1 MINAPIANGDLP
13 ALNRAEAELCKRD
26 LRYLCQEVLGYKDW
40 DLCHDDL
47 NQFLKEN
54 QDAPRELIL
63 IPREHLK
70 TSIVTVGGA
79 IQEILKNPNVTI
91 LISNLVLS
99 NAEKILSEIKECLM
113 KPDLVAMF
121 GNFVGPLWNRDEI
134 VVRQRTSTD
143 KTPTISIGS
152 PDKVLTSQHYDFII
166 LDDIL
171 DDSVLGT
178 ADQILKTRNYYSKT
192 IDLLKRPHGKLRV
205 VGTRYDDK
213 DLYGYL
219 MREMKDEYK
228 VFFRGAT
235 KDNTMEGEL
244 IFPKKF
250 NHDILKKL
258 LKEKG
263 SFSFYCTPAETP
275 ILMADFSFKP
285 ISKIVVGDEVIG
297 WQVQPSG
304 RRFLVK
310 SKVTACQSK
319 IDMVAH
325 LKMRSGRRVRCTRD
339 HAWYTGR
346 GILDKTHKEYAPAKV
361 GSKLKF
367 VLDPTSQDAQLS
379 IPQKIQ
385 ASWLGGIFDGEG
397 SCSPGHSTIFLAQS
411 RAHNSPVCDRIE
423 SVLNNLG
430 FKWGRNESSH
440 SYFINGGMEERV
452 RFLKWCDPV
461 RGYKI
466 IANLLA
472 QGGRFVKEDDEVLEI
487 TDDGYEPVYA
497 LTTETGNYVAWGYA
511 SKNCQYFNQPIN
523 RENQQF
529 KPPVRYWTELPPVG
543 RKIVTVDL
551 APGLVPGM
559 QDNPEGDNNAI
570 TSTIFT
576 PSNQLFV
583 VKYRYGRFN
592 VSQTIDYV
600 FDYVNSEN
608 PWAVGIEANAYQRVF
623 IHLLNLEMKKRN
635 KSFQIFPI
643 VQHRDKFTRLM
654 GLQPLWESGDIL
666 LKQGMVELEEEFDR
680 FPRGM
685 HDDILDTLEMA
696 LHMVQGKRTAVEAP
710 KPYASTDSVSQRT
723 WELLEKS
730 RARSKKI
737 KNEMASVGR

>member
-213 DLYGYL
+213 DLYGCL

-263 SFSFYCTPAETP
+263 SFSFY
-275 ILMADFSFKP
+275 
-285 ISKIVVGDEVIG
+285 
-297 WQVQPSG
+297 
-304 RRFLVK
+304 
-310 SKVTACQSK
+310 
-319 IDMVAH
+319 
-325 LKMRSGRRVRCTRD
+325 
-339 HAWYTGR
+339 
-346 GILDKTHKEYAPAKV
+346 
-361 GSKLKF
+361 
-367 VLDPTSQDAQLS
+367 
-379 IPQKIQ
+379 
-385 ASWLGGIFDGEG
+385 
-397 SCSPGHSTIFLAQS
+397 
-411 RAHNSPVCDRIE
+411 
-423 SVLNNLG
+423 
-430 FKWGRNESSH
+430 
-440 SYFINGGMEERV
+440 
-452 RFLKWCDPV
+452 
-461 RGYKI
+461 
-466 IANLLA
+466 
-472 QGGRFVKEDDEVLEI
+472 
-487 TDDGYEPVYA
+487 
-497 LTTETGNYVAWGYA
+497 
-511 SKNCQYFNQPIN
+511 CQYFNQPIN